1 MRLVVAEEVEA
12 EEAPAEEVVAEE
24 AEETAPV
31 ISTVERSPA
40 QIVSDFEKKQIK
52 TDLPSFRPG
61 DTVVVSVKVKEGD
74 RTRLQAFEGV
84 VMGVKQGGLNASFIV
99 RKISSGIGVERTFQ
113 THSPMIDSIVVKRK
127 GDVRQA
133 KLFYLRDRS
142 GKSARI
148 KERLDKY
155 KTKYIIKDQ
164 LFDSFL
170 DSLYIEKGLSQNT
183 VQSFKND
190 ISSFAAWVEKYP
202 DIPLAKTTK
211 SNINQ
216 YIAHLFKSGLK
227 SSSVNRKISTIKS
240 FFIFLL
246 KKKHILLS
254 PVEDIDMVRQE
265 KYLPV
270 SMSEKEVELL
280 LKSPSLDSFIG
291 RRDRAMIEMLYATGM
306 RISELIN
313 LKITDVDCNRL
324 VAKVMGKGSKER
336 LIPYGEIAADHLNIY
351 LQDRKD
357 INSNEIFLSNR
368 GKKITRGAFWNRIK
382 LYLKKENL
390 KESISPHTLRHAFA
404 THLLNRGADLRSVQI
419 LLGHSDLST
428 TQIYTHIAKK
438 RLGEILKKHHPR
450 G

>member
-1 MRLVVAEEVEA
+1 M
-12 EEAPAEEVVAEE
+12 PK
-24 AEETAPV
+24 
-31 ISTVERSPA
+31 
-40 QIVSDFEKKQIK
+40 DIK
-52 TDLPSFRPG
+52 
-61 DTVVVSVKVKEGD
+61 
-74 RTRLQAFEGV
+74 
-84 VMGVKQGGLNASFIV
+84 
-99 RKISSGIGVERTFQ
+99 
-113 THSPMIDSIVVKRK
+113 
-127 GDVRQA
+127 
-133 KLFYLRDRS
+133 RDHL
-142 GKSARI
+142 I
-148 KERLDKY
+148 E
-155 KTKYIIKDQ
+155 
-164 LFDSFL
+164 SFL

-183 VQSFKND
+183 VQSYKND
-190 ISSFAAWVEKYP
+190 ISSFATWVEKYP
-202 DIPLAKTTK
+202 DTSLAKTTK

-313 LKITDVDCNRL
+313 LKITDDDCNRL

-336 LIPYGEIAADHLNIY
+336 LIPYGEIASDHLNIY

-382 LYLKKENL
+382 LYLRKENL

>member
-1 MRLVVAEEVEA
+1 M
-12 EEAPAEEVVAEE
+12 PKD
-24 AEETAPV
+24 
-31 ISTVERSPA
+31 I
-40 QIVSDFEKKQIK
+40 KKDHLI
-52 TDLPSFRPG
+52 
-61 DTVVVSVKVKEGD
+61 E
-74 RTRLQAFEGV
+74 
-84 VMGVKQGGLNASFIV
+84 
-99 RKISSGIGVERTFQ
+99 
-113 THSPMIDSIVVKRK
+113 
-127 GDVRQA
+127 
-133 KLFYLRDRS
+133 
-142 GKSARI
+142 
-148 KERLDKY
+148 
-155 KTKYIIKDQ
+155 
-164 LFDSFL
+164 SFL

-183 VQSFKND
+183 VQSYKND

-254 PVEDIDMVRQE
+254 PAEDIDMVRQE

-270 SMSEKEVELL
+270 SMSETEVELL
-280 LKSPSLDSFIG
+280 LKSPSLDSIIG

-336 LIPYGEIAADHLNIY
+336 LIPYGEIAADHLNMY

-382 LYLKKENL
+382 LYLRKENL